1 MGVPFLVDDGVV
13 IELNWDQMAMMSLA
27 QTGIYTTRLLSNKE
41 VLCEQVRECTKQLEK
56 LKGENE

>member
-1 MGVPFLVDDGVV
+1 MGMPFLVDDGVV

-27 QTGIYTTRLLSNKE
+27 QTGIYTTRILSNKE
-41 VLCEQVRECTKQLEK
+41 VLCEQVRECINKLEN

>member
-1 MGVPFLVDDGVV
+1 MGMPFLVDDGVV

-27 QTGIYTTRLLSNKE
+27 KTGIYTTRILSKKE
-41 VLCEQVRECTKQLEK
+41 VLCEQVRESIKKLEK